1 MEVALFVYKTSF
13 NASQKLNISLRPSHF
28 TEFMKA
34 LKANVYIPRNKL
46 ESQLKKIQ
54 EAVKQLEGC
63 DSIRNE
69 LHKKI
74 DESVPNLKNLKTQ
87 TELATE
93 VIQ

>member
-1 MEVALFVYKTSF
+1 
-13 NASQKLNISLRPSHF
+13 
-28 TEFMKA
+28 MKA
-34 LKANVYIPRNKL
+34 LKSSIYAPRNKL
-46 ESQLKKIQ
+46 ETHLKKIQ

-87 TELATE
+87 TEQATE
-93 VIQ
+93 VTQLYRKLKSLIRSLKKKRQK